1 MLTRVASTS
10 LGIELYVQLPT
21 NEDSLSVGAIG
32 ELSPKVEIMVGLVAE
47 INDLRTELGSMSK
60 NKDEPSSPMFFEVT
74 LADDICSEYVS
85 LLGVKPI
92 QNFLVPCRQMWE
104 CREARMMIVQYELF
118 CFEDQAAFSP
128 WSGSS
133 MDLQLM
139 VQSLQHKD
147 LHNSNIVSEVR
158 QLAQWWWPYLKEK
171 IRVMRQVK
179 FCAAKLGMGKRQ
191 VLGFREQ
198 SLKLFRTQV
207 TVFDDPPSMPIFNP
221 TSQNLE
227 GASVVCEIAIRK
239 IGNPSDLTLGY
250 TVQTASGMR
259 KMFSSDHA
267 QFRELCENNSVFKSL
282 IHDYQVWHFLKI
294 GSTTEQLLQQLLKK
308 ARVRQLLDS
317 RSSAFWLRISFR
329 CRFQFNADV
338 LFTDKQGVLRPGYIL
353 RQVDDDM
360 FTVLTRC
367 FKRKNMHDYKFSPF
381 VAEHCD
387 RLLSAVQTEQATLEA
402 ALEQPGL
409 PAQARV
415 KSRQGAQQA
424 HCQPEQVMV
433 VARGG
438 RAMNH
443 SPVVAEHCDRL
454 LLAVQ
459 AAQAALEAALEQP
472 GSPAQARVKTRQG
485 AQQARC
491 QPEQVMVVA
500 RGGRAVN
507 HSLLEEALLTDLGY
521 QAASR
526 DRAKM
531 ANKRPKQ
538 KGLERAFAQAHE
550 MQVTRCV
557 QFNDKLY
564 YIFTRQDGA
573 EQRLTAAGVATAR
586 LDVKQLVQAYT
597 AWHQETYGMAIAESL
612 QLVVDHSDKGCKGV
626 SNAELSAGLG
636 CKPELELQS
645 LGEDFEA
652 GSPDQHDPSVSSTEL
667 ADAGHQVS
675 AIQANE
681 DRAKMVNK
689 RPKQKGLERAFAQAH
704 EMQVTR
710 CVQFNDKLYYIF
722 TRQDGAEQRLT
733 ASGVAA
739 ARLDVKQLVQAYTA
753 WHQATYG
760 MTIAESL
767 QSVVSHSTGLN
778 DSSAVLS
785 AELGCKPELKLQS
798 LGDEF
803 EEAPPG
809 RQKVRVR
816 SGKLV
821 DAVHCRR
828 YMLRSD
834 SGHGKAQVGLQHD
847 DELLKALRSQC
858 SAPERD
864 FLAEQEV
871 QEFNGG
877 EVPSLWRK
885 PAAPKLRL
893 PKEVEATLQVDPE
906 KAALEAKLAKLQHKL
921 KEKMFKEK
929 VVSSVGLEPTPPDQD
944 ALSGAIGT
952 VMGMMAAEDSG
963 SDSDDEM
970 ARFKVGLR
978 KKDARPKLP
987 AKAVAQDYRRCARFT
1002 CDQILEPNQTKCFQ
1016 CGCMAVE
1023 GCICDECGH
1032 TYDPNQTLTCTRCDR
1047 VLPHDVRAYQ
1057 HQTQSEK
1064 MAISLSNDNKS
1075 ASGEKSRS
1083 QKTEQLCMENTVFH
1097 RMLDAAGHGAPRMI
1111 AGMPSATACAV
1122 SLERISTRAARDH
1135 RAQTQF
1141 VYGSDHIV
1149 TYNLLFYHSRQLW
1162 GMLGQGASLWEFLPR
1177 SGPWTSNWY
1186 WDQDRDS
1193 EEMISVPQM
1202 LALRDTSL
1210 DEKVFLRCVDNM
1222 GLSMVKF
1229 SGQEYKQQLEVM
1241 SSTLLAYR
1249 NSHMAQDRDK
1259 RAPFGVLMDIIDAL
1273 HQQRVE
1279 YLSAAAQLSGQ
1290 TGFQAVNSVNMLRLE
1305 FPFCILPEGMTLTDV
1320 PEVRVMRLCSEH
1332 RHELTEFNFP
1342 KKYAPCGCEFDR
1354 YVSGMLG
1361 AVKDGSS
1368 VKDYVCPGSSSN
1380 GGVQRHQGVPR
1391 GAAAPNSDG
1400 DVADSEG
1407 ATAKTRRQIRRERL
1421 AAEKVQLQELAKEN
1435 AQLKSAA
1442 LAPIGG
1448 SHDVIKGDSA
1458 SDKFKH
1464 VRVGPHSFGEWWS
1477 ELAYR
1482 QTAEL
1487 MNEVG
1492 YTGPIICTQQL
1503 SHFGCHLRETTCN
1516 FAHPEI
1522 NEMTKFTLDK
1532 IQMYPVLEAF
1542 LVGRYDGPWQ
1552 LQNSA
1557 RWPEAG
1563 NNSKGLKEAIKAFI
1577 SGKCALYDELHEAFS
1592 DSDAEDDGG
1601 AGDLSRP
1608 NTRSRTQD
1616 PTSQRA
1622 SGRSGESSSTIAQL
1636 NRVQFSHKVPSL
1648 AEKNTDVVVTGNS
1661 LASVPTQMGAVRV
1674 RQAGSF
1680 ELMMESPSTAF
1691 STSVTVVLEVYDC
1704 GEIVGDESQRCEIV
1718 SGAAVHG
1725 RRASQPEQYTAAVM
1739 LEDYRKDSATYL
1751 DAQQAG
1757 LLNGPER
1764 RHKVKTSVY
1773 NSTLAHMGTLQ
1784 ADDSLKQIESAA
1796 VAAAV
1801 AKSSEVAPFIGAVMA
1816 QPCSMEQA
1824 EVKIF
1829 KNDDGRL
1836 AWHVGVTANCLDQTD
1851 PSQLNADVPVVW
1863 RYYDENHA
1871 YAAKIVKTIVNGVV
1885 TVFDESLEKIEN
1897 ASWQGMRL
1905 GELKTLTER
1914 LELSVGVTYFASK
1927 SVEQTLSR
1935 ERCEMP
1941 GFVTQPQEAADVENN
1956 LACNVGLHAEASCEG
1971 RYEDAR
1977 RQIGEGSLEREPK
1990 DPHPIIAMVRGGPK

>member
-1 MLTRVASTS
+1 
-10 LGIELYVQLPT
+10 
-21 NEDSLSVGAIG
+21 
-32 ELSPKVEIMVGLVAE
+32 
-47 INDLRTELGSMSK
+47 
-60 NKDEPSSPMFFEVT
+60 
-74 LADDICSEYVS
+74 
-85 LLGVKPI
+85 
-92 QNFLVPCRQMWE
+92 
-104 CREARMMIVQYELF
+104 
-118 CFEDQAAFSP
+118 
-128 WSGSS
+128 
-133 MDLQLM
+133 
-139 VQSLQHKD
+139 
-147 LHNSNIVSEVR
+147 
-158 QLAQWWWPYLKEK
+158 
-171 IRVMRQVK
+171 
-179 FCAAKLGMGKRQ
+179 
-191 VLGFREQ
+191 
-198 SLKLFRTQV
+198 
-207 TVFDDPPSMPIFNP
+207 
-221 TSQNLE
+221 
-227 GASVVCEIAIRK
+227 
-239 IGNPSDLTLGY
+239 
-250 TVQTASGMR
+250 
-259 KMFSSDHA
+259 
-267 QFRELCENNSVFKSL
+267 
-282 IHDYQVWHFLKI
+282 
-294 GSTTEQLLQQLLKK
+294 
-308 ARVRQLLDS
+308 
-317 RSSAFWLRISFR
+317 
-329 CRFQFNADV
+329 
-338 LFTDKQGVLRPGYIL
+338 
-353 RQVDDDM
+353 
-360 FTVLTRC
+360 
-367 FKRKNMHDYKFSPF
+367 
-381 VAEHCD
+381 
-387 RLLSAVQTEQATLEA
+387 
-402 ALEQPGL
+402 
-409 PAQARV
+409 
-415 KSRQGAQQA
+415 
-424 HCQPEQVMV
+424 
-433 VARGG
+433 
-438 RAMNH
+438 
-443 SPVVAEHCDRL
+443 
-454 LLAVQ
+454 
-459 AAQAALEAALEQP
+459 
-472 GSPAQARVKTRQG
+472 
-485 AQQARC
+485 
-491 QPEQVMVVA
+491 
-500 RGGRAVN
+500 
-507 HSLLEEALLTDLGY
+507 
-521 QAASR
+521 
-526 DRAKM
+526 
-531 ANKRPKQ
+531 
-538 KGLERAFAQAHE
+538 
-550 MQVTRCV
+550 
-557 QFNDKLY
+557 
-564 YIFTRQDGA
+564 
-573 EQRLTAAGVATAR
+573 
-586 LDVKQLVQAYT
+586 
-597 AWHQETYGMAIAESL
+597 
-612 QLVVDHSDKGCKGV
+612 
-626 SNAELSAGLG
+626 
-636 CKPELELQS
+636 
-645 LGEDFEA
+645 
-652 GSPDQHDPSVSSTEL
+652 
-667 ADAGHQVS
+667 
-675 AIQANE
+675 
-681 DRAKMVNK
+681 
-689 RPKQKGLERAFAQAH
+689 
-704 EMQVTR
+704 
-710 CVQFNDKLYYIF
+710 
-722 TRQDGAEQRLT
+722 
-733 ASGVAA
+733 
-739 ARLDVKQLVQAYTA
+739 
-753 WHQATYG
+753 
-760 MTIAESL
+760 
-767 QSVVSHSTGLN
+767 
-778 DSSAVLS
+778 
-785 AELGCKPELKLQS
+785 
-798 LGDEF
+798 
-803 EEAPPG
+803 
-809 RQKVRVR
+809 
-816 SGKLV
+816 
-821 DAVHCRR
+821 
-828 YMLRSD
+828 
-834 SGHGKAQVGLQHD
+834 
-847 DELLKALRSQC
+847 
-858 SAPERD
+858 
-864 FLAEQEV
+864 
-871 QEFNGG
+871 
-877 EVPSLWRK
+877 
-885 PAAPKLRL
+885 
-893 PKEVEATLQVDPE
+893 
-906 KAALEAKLAKLQHKL
+906 
-921 KEKMFKEK
+921 
-929 VVSSVGLEPTPPDQD
+929 
-944 ALSGAIGT
+944 
-952 VMGMMAAEDSG
+952 
-963 SDSDDEM
+963 
-970 ARFKVGLR
+970 
-978 KKDARPKLP
+978 
-987 AKAVAQDYRRCARFT
+987 
-1002 CDQILEPNQTKCFQ
+1002 
-1016 CGCMAVE
+1016 
-1023 GCICDECGH
+1023 
-1032 TYDPNQTLTCTRCDR
+1032 
-1047 VLPHDVRAYQ
+1047 
-1057 HQTQSEK
+1057 
-1064 MAISLSNDNKS
+1064 
-1075 ASGEKSRS
+1075 
-1083 QKTEQLCMENTVFH
+1083 
-1097 RMLDAAGHGAPRMI
+1097 
-1111 AGMPSATACAV
+1111 
-1122 SLERISTRAARDH
+1122 
-1135 RAQTQF
+1135 
-1141 VYGSDHIV
+1141 
-1149 TYNLLFYHSRQLW
+1149 
-1162 GMLGQGASLWEFLPR
+1162 
-1177 SGPWTSNWY
+1177 
-1186 WDQDRDS
+1186 
-1193 EEMISVPQM
+1193 MISVPQM

-1222 GLSMVKF
+1222 GLSMVKL

-1241 SSTLLAYR
+1241 ASTLLAYR

-1342 KKYAPCGCEFDR
+1342 KTYAPCGCEFDR
-1354 YVSGMLG
+1354 YVLGMLG

-1380 GGVQRHQGVPR
+1380 GGVKRHQGVPR

-1407 ATAKTRRQIRRERL
+1407 ATAKTKSQIRRERL
-1421 AAEKVQLQELAKEN
+1421 AAEKMQLQELAKEN

-1448 SHDVIKGDSA
+1448 SHDVVKGDSA

-1503 SHFGCHLRETTCN
+1503 SHFGCHLRKTTCN
-1516 FAHPEI
+1516 FAHPEM
-1522 NEMTKFTLDK
+1522 NELTKFTLDK

-1592 DSDAEDDGG
+1592 DSDAEDDCG

-1622 SGRSGESSSTIAQL
+1622 SGRSGESYSTIAQL
-1636 NRVQFSHKVPSL
+1636 NRVQFSHKVPSR

-1704 GEIVGDESQRCEIV
+1704 GEIIGDESQRCEIV

-1914 LELSVGVTYFASK
+1914 LELSVGVTFFASK

-1941 GFVTQPQEAADVENN
+1941 GFVTQPQEAADVGNN

>member
-1 MLTRVASTS
+1 MDLLTRVASTT
-10 LGIELYVQLPT
+10 LGIELYVQLPK
-21 NEDSLSVGAIG
+21 NEDSLSVEATG
-32 ELSPKVEIMVGLVAE
+32 ELSPKVEIMVGLVAD
-47 INDLRTELGSMSK
+47 INDLRTELDSMSE
-60 NKDEPSSPMFFEVT
+60 NKDEPSPMFFEVS
-74 LADDICSEYVS
+74 LAEDISSEHVS
-85 LLGVKPI
+85 LLGVKPN

-128 WSGSS
+128 WSGST

-147 LHNSNIVSEVR
+147 LDDSNIVSEVR
-158 QLAQWWWPYLKEK
+158 QLARWWWPYLKEK

-179 FCAAKLGMGKRQ
+179 YYAAKLGMGKRL

-198 SLKLFRTQV
+198 SVKLFRTQV

-221 TSQNLE
+221 TSRNLE
-227 GASVVCEIAIRK
+227 GASVVCEIAIRRSESP
-239 IGNPSDLTLGY
+239 GDLTLGY
-250 TVQTASGMR
+250 TVQTASGIR
-259 KMFSSDHA
+259 EMFSSDHA
-267 QFRELCENNSVFKSL
+267 QFRELCENNSVFRSL
-282 IHDYQVWHFLKI
+282 IHDYRVWHFLSI
-294 GSTTEQLLQQLLKK
+294 GSTTEQLLQQFLEK
-308 ARVRQLLDS
+308 ARVRKLLDR
-317 RSSAFWLRISFR
+317 RSSAFWWRIGRRS
-329 CRFQFNADV
+329 RFQFNADV
-338 LFTDKQGVLRPGYIL
+338 LFKDKQGFLRPGLIL

-387 RLLSAVQTEQATLEA
+387 RLLSAVQ
-402 ALEQPGL
+402 
-409 PAQARV
+409 
-415 KSRQGAQQA
+415 
-424 HCQPEQVMV
+424 
-433 VARGG
+433 
-438 RAMNH
+438 
-443 SPVVAEHCDRL
+443 AE
-454 LLAVQ
+454 
-459 AAQAALEAALEQP
+459 QAALEAALEQP

-507 HSLLEEALLTDLGY
+507 HSLLEEALLADLGY

-733 ASGVAA
+733 ASGVAT

-760 MTIAESL
+760 MTIAKSL

-1064 MAISLSNDNKS
+1064 MAMSLSNDKKY

-1279 YLSAAAQLSGQ
+1279 YL
-1290 TGFQAVNSVNMLRLE
+1290 
-1305 FPFCILPEGMTLTDV
+1305 
-1320 PEVRVMRLCSEH
+1320 
-1332 RHELTEFNFP
+1332 
-1342 KKYAPCGCEFDR
+1342 
-1354 YVSGMLG
+1354 
-1361 AVKDGSS
+1361 
-1368 VKDYVCPGSSSN
+1368 
-1380 GGVQRHQGVPR
+1380 
-1391 GAAAPNSDG
+1391 
-1400 DVADSEG
+1400 
-1407 ATAKTRRQIRRERL
+1407 
-1421 AAEKVQLQELAKEN
+1421 
-1435 AQLKSAA
+1435 
-1442 LAPIGG
+1442 
-1448 SHDVIKGDSA
+1448 
-1458 SDKFKH
+1458 
-1464 VRVGPHSFGEWWS
+1464 
-1477 ELAYR
+1477 
-1482 QTAEL
+1482 
-1487 MNEVG
+1487 
-1492 YTGPIICTQQL
+1492 
-1503 SHFGCHLRETTCN
+1503 
-1516 FAHPEI
+1516 
-1522 NEMTKFTLDK
+1522 
-1532 IQMYPVLEAF
+1532 
-1542 LVGRYDGPWQ
+1542 
-1552 LQNSA
+1552 
-1557 RWPEAG
+1557 
-1563 NNSKGLKEAIKAFI
+1563 
-1577 SGKCALYDELHEAFS
+1577 
-1592 DSDAEDDGG
+1592 
-1601 AGDLSRP
+1601 
-1608 NTRSRTQD
+1608 
-1616 PTSQRA
+1616 
-1622 SGRSGESSSTIAQL
+1622 
-1636 NRVQFSHKVPSL
+1636 
-1648 AEKNTDVVVTGNS
+1648 
-1661 LASVPTQMGAVRV
+1661 
-1674 RQAGSF
+1674 
-1680 ELMMESPSTAF
+1680 
-1691 STSVTVVLEVYDC
+1691 
-1704 GEIVGDESQRCEIV
+1704 
-1718 SGAAVHG
+1718 
-1725 RRASQPEQYTAAVM
+1725 
-1739 LEDYRKDSATYL
+1739 
-1751 DAQQAG
+1751 
-1757 LLNGPER
+1757 
-1764 RHKVKTSVY
+1764 
-1773 NSTLAHMGTLQ
+1773 
-1784 ADDSLKQIESAA
+1784 
-1796 VAAAV
+1796 
-1801 AKSSEVAPFIGAVMA
+1801 
-1816 QPCSMEQA
+1816 
-1824 EVKIF
+1824 
-1829 KNDDGRL
+1829 
-1836 AWHVGVTANCLDQTD
+1836 
-1851 PSQLNADVPVVW
+1851 
-1863 RYYDENHA
+1863 
-1871 YAAKIVKTIVNGVV
+1871 
-1885 TVFDESLEKIEN
+1885 
-1897 ASWQGMRL
+1897 
-1905 GELKTLTER
+1905 
-1914 LELSVGVTYFASK
+1914 
-1927 SVEQTLSR
+1927 
-1935 ERCEMP
+1935 
-1941 GFVTQPQEAADVENN
+1941 
-1956 LACNVGLHAEASCEG
+1956 
-1971 RYEDAR
+1971 
-1977 RQIGEGSLEREPK
+1977 
-1990 DPHPIIAMVRGGPK
+1990 